1 MLRASCVNDSPPSD
15 RATVKR
21 LPQRGSYDRAKIR
34 AILDEGLICN
44 VAFLVDGQPCV
55 IPTLYVRLG
64 DRIYLHGSPA
74 NRMLRALQEGG
85 TVSVAVTLLDGLV
98 LARSAFHHSMNYRSV
113 VLYGIPSVVEDPA
126 RKAEVLRGLSD
137 HVIPGR
143 WEEVRAP
150 TEQELRRTLVL
161 SIPIEEASAKIRTG
175 PPMDDEADYELPVW
189 AGVVPLSL
197 VAGAPIGDARLR
209 PGIRPPAH
217 AADYQGPKGVSTPSD
232 G

>member
-1 MLRASCVNDSPPSD
+1 VNDSPPSD
-15 RATVKR
+15 RVTVKR

-44 VAFLVDGQPCV
+44 VAFLADGQPRV

-74 NRMLRALQEGG
+74 SRMLRALQDGG
-85 TVSVAVTLLDGLV
+85 TVSVAVTLVDGLV

-113 VLYGIPSVVEDPA
+113 VLYGIASVVEDPA
-126 RKAEVLRGLSD
+126 RKAEILRGLSD

-197 VAGAPIGDARLR
+197 VAGTPIGDARLK
-209 PGIRPPAH
+209 PGIRPPAP
-217 AADYQGPKGVSTPSD
+217 AASYQGPKGVSTPSD

>member
-1 MLRASCVNDSPPSD
+1 VNDSPPSE

-21 LPQRGSYDRAKIR
+21 LAQRGSYDRAKIR

-74 NRMLRALQEGG
+74 SRMLRALQDGG
-85 TVSVAVTLLDGLV
+85 TVSVAVTLVDGLV

-113 VLYGIPSVVEDPA
+113 VLYGIPSAVEDPA
-126 RKAEVLRGLSD
+126 RKAEILRGLSD

-197 VAGAPIGDARLR
+197 VAGTPIGDARLR
-209 PGIRPPAH
+209 PGIKPPAH
-217 AADYQGPKGVSTPSD
+217 AANYQGPKGASSPSD